1 MAKGNSVTGASIKS
15 EDLFLSGCRALAYS
29 ICSTAVVLSPLD
41 AARQEG
47 MKGVIGG
54 GGSRGEREGNFSV
67 NASRLRHLRQVGVA
81 LRTAAGQEGIGDSV
95 SYIADQRAWCSLID
109 ELNSHLSL
117 SQKSSP
123 WSRSRNQGGRVH
135 G

>member
-54 GGSRGEREGNFSV
+54 GGSRGERKGNFSV
-67 NASRLRHLRQVGVA
+67 NASGLRHLRQVGVA

-95 SYIADQRAWCSLID
+95 SYIADQRA
-109 ELNSHLSL
+109 
-117 SQKSSP
+117 
-123 WSRSRNQGGRVH
+123 
-135 G
+135 